1 MHLLRG
7 QIAFV
12 SRRGSDAA
20 PQLLAAAREFEAVDA
35 DLARATYLEALSAAM
50 YAGRLGRGVGVVSVS
65 QAALAGSPMPQTPG
79 PSDLL
84 LQGLAV
90 QFSEGYR
97 AGTPWLKQALSAFQ
111 GEDVLSPKEA
121 RWLWLASWVA
131 LLMWDDASWTVL
143 SARQLDLVRRSGEL
157 SALPF
162 VLDTRSGVYGFM
174 GELAIAKSLEEETKA
189 VTDATGMAAFPYG
202 ELSLAALRGREPEF
216 SELVRIAVGDA
227 KARGEGQ
234 AVAMAEFLSGGLY
247 NGLGRYDA
255 ALEATTP
262 AEQFY
267 AEGAAIWALTELI
280 EAAVRCGQPER
291 ARCAFERVQESTRA
305 AATDWALGIEARLGA
320 LLSDTD
326 DAERLYEE
334 AIKRL
339 GRSSMRV
346 HLARAHLVYGEWL
359 RRERRPSEAREQL
372 RTAYEL
378 FRGFGVEG
386 FAERA
391 RLELVA
397 TGERA
402 RKRTAETREQLTPQ
416 EAQVARLAAEGETNR
431 EIAVRLFISE
441 STVVY
446 HLHKVFR
453 KLDVKSRAQLVHR
466 LS

>member
-1 MHLLRG
+1 
-7 QIAFV
+7 
-12 SRRGSDAA
+12 
-20 PQLLAAAREFEAVDA
+20 
-35 DLARATYLEALSAAM
+35 M

-174 GELAIAKSLEEETKA
+174 GELAIAKSLRRKRKRLLTRPEWPHSLMVSCRLLLCA
-189 VTDATGMAAFPYG
+189 VASPSFGAGPN
-202 ELSLAALRGREPEF
+202 RCR
-216 SELVRIAVGDA
+216 RR

-280 EAAVRCGQPER
+280 EAAVRCGQPSEPACVR
-291 ARCAFERVQESTRA
+291 RRPRVDSAPPPLIGRLGSRPVWARCSAK
-305 AATDWALGIEARLGA
+305 ATTPSA
-320 LLSDTD
+320 SM
-326 DAERLYEE
+326 
-334 AIKRL
+334 KR
-339 GRSSMRV
+339 R
-346 HLARAHLVYGEWL
+346 
-359 RRERRPSEAREQL
+359 
-372 RTAYEL
+372 
-378 FRGFGVEG
+378 
-386 FAERA
+386 
-391 RLELVA
+391 
-397 TGERA
+397 
-402 RKRTAETREQLTPQ
+402 
-416 EAQVARLAAEGETNR
+416 
-431 EIAVRLFISE
+431 
-441 STVVY
+441 
-446 HLHKVFR
+446 
-453 KLDVKSRAQLVHR
+453 
-466 LS
+466 